1 MEKIDILAIA
11 LCIVIVIFAGY
22 IAYLKAG
29 INFCIQMLAHQHNAI
44 ENLAK
49 ALENNNKLFDK
60 QCEWNNTQVDINVAQ
75 MNFNKDI
82 EKRIKASNMNHSSP
96 TGGRRS
102 EAEAQ

>member
-29 INFCIQMLAHQHNAI
+29 IKFCIQMLACQHNVI

-60 QCEWNNTQVDINVAQ
+60 QCEWNSTQVGINEAQ
-75 MNFNKDI
+75 MKFNKEI
-82 EKRIKASNMNHSSP
+82 EKRVNNYFP

-102 EAEAQ
+102 EAEA

>member
-29 INFCIQMLAHQHNAI
+29 IKFCIQMLACQHNAI
-44 ENLAK
+44 ETLTK
-49 ALENNNKLFDK
+49 ALENNNELLNK
-60 QCEWNNTQVDINVAQ
+60 QCEWNSIQVNINEAQ
-75 MNFNKDI
+75 AKFNNKI
-82 EKRIKASNMNHSSP
+82 EKHIKASNTNHSFP

>member
-1 MEKIDILAIA
+1 MEKVDILAIA

-29 INFCIQMLAHQHNAI
+29 IKFCIQMLACQHNAI
-44 ENLAK
+44 ENLSK
-49 ALENNNKLFDK
+49 ALENNNELFNK
-60 QCEWNNTQVDINVAQ
+60 QCEWNDTQVNINIAQ
-75 MNFNKDI
+75 MKFNNEI
-82 EKRIKASNMNHSSP
+82 EKRVNHYSP